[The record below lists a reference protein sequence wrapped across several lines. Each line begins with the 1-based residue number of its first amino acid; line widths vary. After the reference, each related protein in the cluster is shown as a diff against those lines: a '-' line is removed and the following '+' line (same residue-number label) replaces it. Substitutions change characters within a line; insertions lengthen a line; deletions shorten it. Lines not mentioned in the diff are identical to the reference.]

1 MGLLI
6 DGRWHDQWYDTGD
19 SGRFQRE
26 SAQRRNWVTADG
38 SAGPSGSSG
47 FKAEAGRYH
56 LYVSLACPWAHRTLI
71 LRKLKGLESLIN
83 VSVVSW
89 LMREQGWT
97 FDREFGSSSD
107 HLDNLGYMHQRYTA
121 DDSHYTGR
129 VTVPV
134 LWDKQRG
141 GIVSNAPAEI
151 L

>member
-6 DGRWHDQWYDTGD
+6 DGRWHDQWYNTGN

-38 SAGPSGSSG
+38 SAGPSGDGG

-71 LRKLKGLESLIN
+71 LRKLKGLESLID

-97 FDREFGSSSD
+97 FDR
-107 HLDNLGYMHQRYTA
+107 
-121 DDSHYTGR
+121 
-129 VTVPV
+129 
-134 LWDKQRG
+134 
-141 GIVSNAPAEI
+141 
-151 L
+151 